1 MISGFL
7 RRRNSLTLFFG
18 LLTFSLFLQ
27 ACASSGNGGGH
38 NPPPVITVIVSPASA
53 TVQTGA
59 TQTFSATVSNAANT
73 GVSWQVNGVTG
84 GDSAHG
90 TISTSGM
97 YTAPAVLPNPVTV
110 TVTAISVADSS
121 KSSSS
126 QVTVTAL
133 PAISL
138 TLAPSPVTVQTGIG
152 SQLFTATL
160 QNDAQ
165 NQGVSW
171 TISGAGCSGATCGTL
186 SNLTATTV
194 TYSAPPNQPVP
205 NTVTLTAA
213 AKADSTKTTA
223 VTITLSSPV
232 SVSVSPATISLNVT
246 RSKQFSPT
254 VTNDSQNKGVTWSL
268 SGTGC
273 SGATCGTISATGLY
287 TAPAAVPSGSVT
299 VTATSVADP
308 ARASTAIVTILPA
321 ITVSVSPGAA
331 TLQTQQ
337 TQNFSVS
344 VGNDVANAG
353 VTWSL
358 SGAGCS
364 GASCGLLSNVTTT
377 SVTYTAPA
385 TVPNPAAV
393 SLTATSISDNA
404 RTNNATITVTA
415 ASVISVTMNPT
426 TASLQ
431 AGLGT
436 QNFSVTLQNDT
447 LNKGV
452 NWTLSGA
459 GCSGAACGS
468 LSNVTTTS
476 VTYTAPANA
485 PSPNTVTLI
494 ATSIADGTKTATATI
509 TLTAAI
515 SVSVVPPSATVN
527 VNATKNFTASISND
541 SQNKGVTWALSGS
554 NCSGATCGTFSSITT
569 TSVIYT
575 APAAP
580 PPSNSTVI
588 LTAKSIADTT
598 KTGTA
603 SILVSS
609 GTITISISPKRAGL
623 TVTQN
628 LSLTATTTDA
638 QGVAWSAS
646 GSGCSGNSCGTFAG
660 SPSLTGMPVTYT
672 APGAAGVYTITA
684 TSVTDGTQFVS
695 ITVGVTDLTGVTTWH
710 NDLSRDGVNSQEY
723 ALTTSNVT
731 TATFGKLFSCPVDG
745 QIYAQP
751 LWVANLNINGGKH
764 NVVFVATQHDTL
776 YAFDA
781 DTSPC
786 TVLWQQSLLP
796 SGETFLSNTDVG
808 SGDISPA
815 IGIVGTPVIDLS
827 TNTIYLVTK
836 SKNGSGTFFQ
846 RLHALSILD
855 HTERANSPALIASG
869 TSTSFALLQNQR
881 PGLVLNGN
889 TVYVTWAS
897 HGDNRPYHGFIYSFD
912 KNSLVQTGMFNS
924 TPTGQAGFMGGIWMT
939 GAAPAVDSN
948 GNLYA
953 ITGNGGFDP
962 ANNDYGDSFLKL
974 TGSLS
979 LSDYFT
985 PTDQSQ
991 DNLSDND
998 FGSGGAAILVNSGPL
1013 THLAIGGGKD
1023 ANLYVLNRDNMG
1035 HLGDAN
1041 AVQHFGVGGGIFSTA
1056 AFWQNSLYIAAA
1068 GTPLRMY
1075 PLINTATTTQFGP
1088 AAPSASTNFGWPG
1101 STPSISSLGATNGI
1115 VWDTQAANGANPA
1128 VLHAFD
1134 ATDVSKE
1141 LWNGSQAS
1149 GNRDRAGNYVK
1160 FTLPTVANG
1169 KVYIGTASELDVYGL
1184 LP

>member
-7 RRRNSLTLFFG
+7 RRCNSLTLFFG

-27 ACASSGNGGGH
+27 ACASSGSGGGH
-38 NPPPVITVIVSPASA
+38 NPPPAITVIVSPASA

-59 TQTFSATVSNAANT
+59 TQTFTATVSNAANT

-90 TISTSGM
+90 TISTSGI

-110 TVTAISVADSS
+110 TVTAISVADST

-126 QVTVTAL
+126 QVTVTSA
-133 PAISL
+133 PGIS
-138 TLAPSPVTVQTGIG
+138 VTVSPSQATIQTGIG
-152 SQLFTATL
+152 SQIFTASL

-165 NQGVSW
+165 NQGVTW
-171 TISGAGCSGATCGTL
+171 MVSGAGCSGATCGTL

-194 TYSAPPNQPVP
+194 TYSAPPNQPLP

-246 RSKQFSPT
+246 RSKQFSAT
-254 VTNDSQNKGVTWSL
+254 VSNDSQNKGVTWSL
-268 SGTGC
+268 SGTAC

-321 ITVSVSPGAA
+321 ITVSVWPGAA

-358 SGAGCS
+358 SGAGCG

-393 SLTATSISDNA
+393 SLTATSISDNT
-404 RTNNATITVTA
+404 RTNSAAIAVTA

-426 TASLQ
+426 AASLQ
-431 AGLGT
+431 AGVGT

-459 GCSGAACGS
+459 DCSGAACGA

-476 VTYTAPANA
+476 VTYSAPANA
-485 PSPNTVTLI
+485 PSPNTVTLT

-509 TLTAAI
+509 TVTAAV

-527 VNATKNFTASISND
+527 VNATKNFTVTVSND
-541 SQNKGVTWALSGS
+541 SQNRGVTWALSGS
-554 NCSGATCGTFSSITT
+554 NCSGATCGTLSNVTT
-569 TSVIYT
+569 TSVTYT

-580 PPSNSTVI
+580 PLSNSTVI
-588 LTAKSIADTT
+588 LTAKSITDTT
-598 KTGTA
+598 RTGTA

-623 TVTQN
+623 TVTQT

-646 GSGCSGNSCGTFAG
+646 GSSCSGNSCGTFAG
-660 SPSLTGMPVTYT
+660 SPSLTGVPVTYT
-672 APGAAGVYTITA
+672 APATAGVYTITA
-684 TSVTDGTQFVS
+684 TSVTDSTQSVS

-710 NDLSRDGVNSQEY
+710 NDLSRDGVNPQEY
-723 ALTTSNVT
+723 ALTTSNVA

-745 QIYAQP
+745 QVYAQP
-751 LWVANLNINGGKH
+751 LWVANLAIGGGQH
-764 NVVFVATQHDTL
+764 NVLFVATQHDTL

-808 SGDISPA
+808 TSDINPS
-815 IGIVGTPVIDLS
+815 IGIVGTLVIDLA
-827 TNTIYLVTK
+827 TNTLYVVAK

-846 RLHALSILD
+846 RLHALNLID
-855 HTERANSPALIASG
+855 HSERANSPALIASG
-869 TSTSFALLQNQR
+869 AAASFALIQNQR
-881 PGLVLNGN
+881 AGLVLNGN
-889 TVYVTWAS
+889 TIYIAWAS
-897 HGDNRPYHGFIYSFD
+897 HGDNGAYHGYVYSFD
-912 KNSLVQTGMFNS
+912 KTSLAQINVFND
-924 TPTGQAGFMGGIWMT
+924 TPTGNLGGIWMT
-939 GAAPAVDSN
+939 GAAPAVDGS
-948 GNLYA
+948 GNLYV
-953 ITGNGGFDP
+953 ITGNGTFNA
-962 ANNDYGDSFLKL
+962 ANNNYGDSFLKL
-974 TGSLS
+974 TSGLS
-979 LSDYFT
+979 LADYFT
-985 PTDQSQ
+985 PSDQSA
-991 DNLSDND
+991 DESGDAD
-998 FGSGGAAILVNSGPL
+998 FGSGGAAILVNSGAL
-1013 THLAIGGGKD
+1013 AHLAIGGGKD
-1023 ANLYVLNRDNMG
+1023 SNLYVLNRDNMG
-1035 HLGDAN
+1035 HFGDIN
-1041 AVQHFGVGGGIFSTA
+1041 AVQLFNVGGSIFSTA
-1056 AFWQNSLYIAAA
+1056 AFWQGSLYVAASGA
-1068 GTPLRMY
+1068 SLRMY
-1075 PLINTATTTQFGP
+1075 PLSLTTSKFG
-1088 AAPSASTNFGWPG
+1088 AASFTSSTNFPWPG
-1101 STPSISSLGATNGI
+1101 STPSVSSSGTTNGI
-1115 VWDTQAANGANPA
+1115 VWTFRNGSPT
-1128 VLHAFD
+1128 VIVHAYD
-1134 ATDVSKE
+1134 ASNVSNE
-1141 LWNGSQAS
+1141 LWNSSQAA
-1149 GNRDRAGNYVK
+1149 GNRDKAGSYVK

-1169 KVYIGTASELDVYGL
+1169 KVYVGTASEVDVYGL